1 MQEKQFQLNN
11 SAEGITGGSS
21 SKMTEWANE
30 PTLQVMKTDLE
41 NAKQAHDAQM
51 LKIDRWN
58 NLRDVTG
65 DAKPK
70 AVKGRSKVQP
80 KLVRRQAEWRYSAL
94 SEPFLSADKPFKVS
108 PTSFEDGDA
117 ARQNEKVLNYQFR
130 TKINRVKFVD
140 EFVRATVDEG
150 TSIVQVGWIRNTI
163 KVKEEVPVYDHYL
176 IEDKEKADVFQQ
188 AIELKE
194 ADHRT
199 YMESVP
205 PEIQAAVSYF
215 EETGQATYA
224 VPGKPQMQE
233 VDKILQNKPTARVMN
248 PKNVFIDPSCEGDLD
263 KAMFVVVSFET
274 CKADLVKEGK
284 KYKNLDLVNW
294 ETNTPQT
301 DVHHASSTPDTFN
314 MKGVRRKVVA
324 YEYWGFYDCEGNDTL
339 LPFVATWIGNQLI
352 RMEENPFPDQKLPFV
367 LVPYLPIKRDVYGE
381 PDAELLEDNQ
391 SILGAVTRGM
401 IDLLGRS
408 ANGQQ
413 GFAKGMLD
421 PLNRRRFEDG
431 KDYEFNPNMP
441 PQQGHMT
448 HTYPEIPSSAMNML
462 QLQNFEAEAISGVK
476 SFAGGLSGE
485 SYGDVAAGIKGAL
498 DAAAKREM
506 AILRRM
512 AKGMAEIGAKF
523 ASMNQAFLS
532 EEETIRIT
540 NTEFETVRREDLAGD
555 FDFTVDI
562 STAEIDNAKSQDLAF
577 MLQTMGPNMDLGMTI
592 MILAEIAELKR
603 MPELAEKIRK
613 YQPTPDP
620 IAEEIRKIEL
630 EKLKLE
636 VRELQSKVEL
646 NEAKAKLAKA
656 QADKADLDFVE
667 QDTGTKHARDM
678 EKVASQ
684 AESNQDLEIT
694 KALTKTSKE
703 GEKDPDIEA
712 AIGWNSLSKDAS
724 SPQVETPQTPIDFGP
739 EPIDLG
745 PMEGQVGDDLVPLPV
760 ESPSS
765 GLPENPDQMMQGPE

>member
-1 MQEKQFQLNN
+1 MQEKQFQLNG
-11 SAEGITGGSS
+11 STEGAENGSV
-21 SKMTEWANE
+21 KLTEWANE
-30 PTLQVMKTDLE
+30 PTLQILKGDLE
-41 NAKQAHDAQM
+41 LAREAHNSQM
-51 LKIDRWN
+51 VKITKWN
-58 NLRDVTG
+58 NLRDVKG
-65 DAKPK
+65 EFAPKP
-70 AVKGRSKVQP
+70 VKGRSKVQP

-94 SEPFLSADKPFKVS
+94 SEPFLSSDKPFKVS

-117 ARQNEKVLNYQFR
+117 ARQNEKLLNYQFR

-140 EFVRATVDEG
+140 DFVRATVDEG
-150 TSIVQVGWIRNTI
+150 TSIIQVGWIRNTI
-163 KVKEEVPVYDHYL
+163 KVEQEVPVYDHYL
-176 IEDKEKADVFQQ
+176 IEDEERAEAFKQ
-188 AIELKE
+188 ALEARE
-194 ADHRT
+194 ADPRT
-199 YMESVP
+199 FSMEAL
-205 PEIQAAVSYF
+205 PELQAALAYYD
-215 EETGQATYA
+215 ETGQATYA
-224 VPGKPQMQE
+224 VAGTPTVQK
-233 VDKILQNKPTARVMN
+233 VDKILQNQPTARVLN
-248 PKNVFIDPSCEGDLD
+248 PKNVYIDPSCEGDID

-274 CKADLVKEGK
+274 CKADLLKENR
-284 KYKNLDLVNW
+284 KYKNLDSVNW
-294 ETNTPQT
+294 DNNTPLTEPDHATNTPN
-301 DVHHASSTPDTFN
+301 TFN
-314 MKGVRRKVVA
+314 MKGARKKVVA
-324 YEYWGFYDCEGNDTL
+324 HEYWGFYDIDGDETL
-339 LPFVATWIGNQLI
+339 KPFVATWIGNVLI

-367 LVPYLPIKRDVYGE
+367 LVPYLPVKRDVYGE

-391 SILGAVTRGM
+391 NILGAVTRGM

-408 ANGQQ
+408 ANSQQ

-421 PLNRRRFEDG
+421 PLNRRRFDDG

-448 HTYPEIPSSAMNML
+448 HTYPEIPASAMNML
-462 QLQNFEAEAISGVK
+462 QLQNYEAEAISGVK

-506 AILRRM
+506 AILRRL
-512 AKGMAEIGAKF
+512 AKGMADVGAKF

-532 EEETIRIT
+532 EEETVRVT
-540 NTEFETVRREDLAGD
+540 NTQFEQVRREELAGE

-620 IAEEIRKIEL
+620 IAEEIRKVEL

-656 QADKADLDFVE
+656 QADQADLDFVE
-667 QDTGTKHARDM
+667 QDTGTKHTRDM
-678 EKVASQ
+678 EKIAAQ
-684 AESNQDLEIT
+684 AESNQDLEVT
-694 KALTKTSKE
+694 KALTRPSKE
-703 GEKDPDIEA
+703 NESDPDIEA
-712 AIGWNSLSKDAS
+712 AIGWNSLSKDGS
-724 SPQVETPQTPIDFGP
+724 TSGGETPQTPVDFD
-739 EPIDLG
+739 PIPSDLG
-745 PMEGQVGDDLVPLPV
+745 SVEGQIGNDLVPLPV
-760 ESPSS
+760 PLPSS
-765 GLPENPDQMMQGPE
+765 GLPDNPDPMM